1 VIAVDAG
8 LLAYALNRYPP
19 EHARAARLLED
30 LAHGDR
36 PWAIAAPAIPEF
48 LRAVAHPHGVARPL
62 RLDDALGFLDAL
74 LEAPAAHLLSAGP
87 GHLTA
92 LREAAALAPG
102 EALGSRLALA
112 AVLREHGVREILTT
126 DRALRRF
133 SFLAPIDPLRD
144 PAWTPQSPPARR
156 YRVLGGRGRP

>member
-19 EHARAARLLED
+19 EHTRAARLLEE

-36 PWAIAAPAIPEF
+36 PWAIPAPAIPEF

-62 RLDDALGFLDAL
+62 ALDDALGFLEAL
-74 LEAPAAHLLSAGP
+74 LEAPAAHLLSPGP

-92 LREAAALAPG
+92 LREASAMAPA
-102 EALGSRLALA
+102 EALVSRLAVA

-126 DRALRRF
+126 DRMLRRF
-133 SFLAPIDPLRD
+133 PFLTAIDPLRD
-144 PAWTPQSPPARR
+144 PAWTPQSRPERR
-156 YRVLGGRGRP
+156 YRVLGSRRPR